1 MATRLGKTALSVLA
15 LVAAAGV
22 AGRAD
27 AAGFQLFEQSP
38 SGQGDAFAGAAAAA
52 EDASTIFYNPAGMTY
67 LKGPEAI
74 AGVHI
79 VWPEATFKPHTATTI
94 NGPLTGKRTPDGGE
108 VAEIPNLYG
117 SLPLDYG
124 LTAGIGV
131 SAPFGLVTD
140 YGGTWIGRYHA
151 QRTDLRTVDVNPSLA
166 WKATDWLSIGG
177 GFDVLRADAEL
188 TNAIDFGSICAVA
201 ADGLCGLFGLSPQAN
216 DGQVKF
222 RASDTTTAYNA
233 GVMLQPLE
241 HTRIGLTY
249 RSSYVLNFSGG
260 AEFSV
265 PTAFRSFQGFTHTSA
280 AFTTTGARAKIT
292 LPETASAAVYQEITP
307 KWAVLG
313 DVTWTRWSRFKNLT
327 VQFDNPAQP
336 EQTVHEGWHNTFREA
351 AGVLYSPN
359 EKSKLRF
366 GIAYD
371 PTPVPT
377 RNRTFRIPDDD
388 RFWLS
393 IGYNLHVWEGLSV
406 DAAYT
411 HIFVLRNAEVNAT
424 STNPAN
430 PQGTVSGTYDAQVN
444 IFAVGLKY
452 QF

>member
-1 MATRLGKTALSVLA
+1 MATRLGKTVLSILVM
-15 LVAAAGV
+15 VAAAGL

-79 VWPEATFKPHTATTI
+79 VWPEATFKPHLARAF
-94 NGPLTGKRTPDGGE
+94 NGAPLTGKETPDGGE
-108 VAEIPNLYG
+108 VAEIPNFYG
-117 SLPLDYG
+117 LLPLDYG

-140 YGGTWIGRYHA
+140 YGGTWIGRYYA

-177 GFDVLRADAEL
+177 GFDVMRADAEL
-188 TNAIDFGSICAVA
+188 TNAIDFGTICTLS

-249 RSSYVLNFSGG
+249 RSSYVLNFTGG

-265 PTAFRSFQGFTHTSA
+265 PTTFRAFQAATGTSA

-336 EQTVHEGWHNTFREA
+336 ESTVHEGWHNTFREA

-366 GIAYD
+366 GVAYD

-393 IGYNLHVWEGLSV
+393 IGYNLHILEGLSV

-411 HIFVLRNAEVNAT
+411 HIFVLGNAEVNT
-424 STNPAN
+424 TNPIN
-430 PQGTVSGTYDAQVN
+430 GFISGTYDAQVN
-444 IFAVGLKY
+444 IFAVGLRY